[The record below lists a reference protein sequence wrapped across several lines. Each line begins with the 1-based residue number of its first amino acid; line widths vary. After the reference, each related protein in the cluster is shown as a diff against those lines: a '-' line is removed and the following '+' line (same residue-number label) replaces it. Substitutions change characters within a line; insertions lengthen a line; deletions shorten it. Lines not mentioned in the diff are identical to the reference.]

1 MPEKF
6 EGHKDVVHLGVSVD
20 PDIGREID
28 QSRWTM
34 SCEAA
39 LQVLIDYR
47 TSRQIVITNMMTA
60 RIWPTMSQ
68 HPLDFNYLSST
79 MGGAVPLG
87 LGLALARPEYEVVVL
102 SGDGSLLMNLGCLAT
117 VVASRVTNLTIVVM
131 DNGLYE
137 VTGGQKTA
145 GRTAPISFSAMA
157 AAAGFAVTKEIRTID
172 EWRDFRNLQWPSSGP
187 ALISLSVQ
195 PVLKSTSR
203 FMDTMVDQELQRMQ
217 AVLSG
222 HLHS

>member
-1 MPEKF
+1 MFETF
-6 EGHKDVVHLGVSVD
+6 EGHKDVVHPDVSVHRD
-20 PDIGREID
+20 TGRKID
-28 QSRWTM
+28 QSGPAM

-39 LQVLIDYR
+39 IQVLIDHR

-145 GRTAPISFSAMA
+145 GRTAPICYTAMA
-157 AAAGFAVTKEIRTID
+157 AAAGFAVTKEFRTID
-172 EWRDFRNLQWPSSGP
+172 EWRNFRSLQWPSSGP

-195 PVLKSTSR
+195 PVLKSTPR
-203 FMDTMVDQELQRMQ
+203 FMDTKVDQELKRLQ
-217 AVLSG
+217 VLLSG
-222 HLHS
+222 PLH

>member
-1 MPEKF
+1 MTRNFK
-6 EGHKDVVHLGVSVD
+6 GHEDVVHPDVSVD
-20 PDIGREID
+20 PDIGGEID
-28 QSRWTM
+28 QGRWAM

-39 LQVLIDYR
+39 LQVLIDHR

-145 GRTAPISFSAMA
+145 GRTAPICYSAMA
-157 AAAGFAVTKEIRTID
+157 AAAGFAVTREFRTID
-172 EWRDFRNLQWPSSGP
+172 EWRNFRSLQWPSSGP

-195 PVLKSTSR
+195 PVLKSTPR
-203 FMDTMVDQELQRMQ
+203 FMDTTVDQELKRLQ
-217 AVLSG
+217 VLLSG
-222 HLHS
+222 ALHS